1 MSKPE
6 NFFEDLDSMTGID
19 IQTLVSCRLEDMAEQ
34 VELLYSQGK
43 YTDAEIVRTEGL
55 EIASAYDDGLLFMYL
70 PDFTS
75 PGR

>member
-34 VELLYSQGK
+34 VQLLYGQGK